1 MTEVLLLLF
10 VLILLFY
17 YFKPL
22 NFAVKPYTAEVYK
35 LSVPLLEKNMTYS
48 TFKKTIPKLDSVVH
62 RDMVNL
68 YKGGNFTVESLD
80 RLFSN

>member
-1 MTEVLLLLF
+1 MILVLLL
-10 VLILLFY
+10 VLLVLFY
-17 YFKPL
+17 YYKPL

-48 TFKKTIPKLDSVVH
+48 TFKKSIPKLDSVVH

-68 YKGGNFTVESLD
+68 YKGGNFTVEALD